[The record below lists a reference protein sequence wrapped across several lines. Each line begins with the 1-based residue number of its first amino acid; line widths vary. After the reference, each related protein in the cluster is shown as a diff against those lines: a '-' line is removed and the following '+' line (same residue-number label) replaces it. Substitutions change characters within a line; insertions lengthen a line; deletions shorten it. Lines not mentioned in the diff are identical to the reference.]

1 MPRGREVREGR
12 ARRTGTVPA
21 GAPAAAQPEA
31 APSRASLLPAAGA
44 HPCPS
49 LELLK
54 GCVHVW
60 DDARGHG
67 PQGPRVPTSF
77 HGAADGSLL
86 TSLCQLPTQG
96 CAGPRPGPAS
106 AHRAGAG
113 PRSHWPGVLD
123 RALAPWAGFWSP
135 CIRPLELSWPGLVA
149 ALALLQWA
157 PGAPSC
163 SPPASRLS
171 SHGGTALRAAPL
183 QAQQPPLAPCH
194 RVPCISALLWV
205 RAAQTVGELTAQA
218 QIQPQMTGLG
228 KGAAGALPKFPHC
241 GQTPRA
247 QGRQQ

>member
-12 ARRTGTVPA
+12 APRTGTVPA

-86 TSLCQLPTQG
+86 TSLCQLHVP
-96 CAGPRPGPAS
+96 
-106 AHRAGAG
+106 
-113 PRSHWPGVLD
+113 
-123 RALAPWAGFWSP
+123 WSP
-135 CIRPLELSWPGLVA
+135 CIRPLELSCPGLVA

-171 SHGGTALRAAPL
+171 SRGGTALRAAPL